1 MKTISI
7 KLSEQIQNLKW
18 KKSSL
23 YNLMIAFFIRDK
35 HIRKKYENYKQNPPP
50 RNNQCVC
57 KIYDKLII
65 IETSCNSNIIHYVRK

>member
-7 KLSEQIQNLKW
+7 KLSEQIQNLMKK

-35 HIRKKYENYKQNPPP
+35 HIRKKKYENYKQNPPP
-50 RNNQCVC
+50 KIIRCVC
-57 KIYDKLII
+57 KIYENLL
-65 IETSCNSNIIHYVRK
+65 

>member
-7 KLSEQIQNLKW
+7 KLSEQIQNLMKK

-35 HIRKKYENYKQNPPP
+35 HIRKKNMKIISKKPSPE
-50 RNNQCVC
+50 NNQMCV
-57 KIYDKLII
+57 
-65 IETSCNSNIIHYVRK
+65 